1 MPIVKINDK
10 KKLSRKGLLMARFTM
25 ELRELISTFG
35 KDEVKKWFTDYELSE
50 FLTPEE
56 IQVIEDRGTWNK
68 DMLADRIIDHYF
80 TREIG
85 TDAIGQFILFTKDK
99 MKEVMETY
107 APLIYSAA
115 IKYDPLVNVDYTETY
130 DSTSNSASN
139 SSSQSSGTGLT
150 VNSDTPQG
158 QIDRNKILQGQFA
171 SSTGA
176 NETQNSVN
184 DTSSNN
190 GSQNYNKR
198 VKGNS
203 GVSATAQKMIVQYR
217 ENIRAINTEIIY
229 ELEPLF
235 MGVY

>member
-1 MPIVKINDK
+1 
-10 KKLSRKGLLMARFTM
+10 M

-35 KDEVKKWFTDYELSE
+35 KDEVKGWFSDYELSE
-50 FLTPEE
+50 FLTPDE
-56 IQVIEDRGTWNK
+56 IKVIEDRGTWNK

-85 TDAIGQFILFTKDK
+85 TDAIGQFILFAKDK

-130 DSTSNSASN
+130 SGTSGSTSNS
-139 SSSQSSGTGLT
+139 SSSSRGSGLT

-158 QIDRNKILQGQFA
+158 QISKNAILQGQYA

-176 NETQNSVN
+176 NETENSVD
-184 DTSSNN
+184 DTSTNN
-190 GSQNYNKR
+190 GTQDYNKR

-217 ENIRAINTEIIY
+217 ENIRALNTEIIY

-235 MGVY
+235 MGLY